1 MDLRWSW
8 QKRAAGSRPRATGR
22 IGRSGRRSCRLTRG
36 FRGRGC
42 RCDGAGRG
50 VAVLGG
56 VPAGGRTA
64 PVVAAGMP
72 GAGAAGVTTPTAAA
86 AESVAV
92 GASAPRSGSPTSRT
106 TGELGAASGA
116 CATTTGAANPGTKA
130 DTTGCVTAGAGGG
143 TTTGCTVGLRTA
155 TITIS
160 VNNTSTAAP
169 PPRYGSCEV
178 CLGTCIGGGVFS
190 NSIGGAARAG
200 IGAEGGLWC
209 FIGRAGGGEE
219 RLAVRGP
226 PGRDFHGEGE
236 VKRLDPMAE
245 RPV

>member
-1 MDLRWSW
+1 MV
-8 QKRAAGSRPRATGR
+8 AAATVP
-22 IGRSGRRSCRLTRG
+22 T
-36 FRGRGC
+36 
-42 RCDGAGRG
+42 G

-64 PVVAAGMP
+64 AVAAGMP

-116 CATTTGAANPGTKA
+116 CATTTGAARSGTKA

-160 VNNTSTAAP
+160 VSKISTAAP
-169 PPRYGSCEV
+169 PPRMIGSCEV
-178 CLGTCIGGGVFS
+178 CRGTCIGGGVFS

-200 IGAEGGLWC
+200 IGAEGGLWRS
-209 FIGRAGGGEE
+209 IGRAGGGGTEAGGAGAAGA
-219 RLAVRGP
+219 LIST
-226 PGRDFHGEGE
+226 GEGGGE
-236 VKRLDPMAE
+236 TTRPDGGTARATRLSGTASLDPVGALL
-245 RPV
+245 